1 MTLNETPIRTSR
13 NFLIN
18 NIKLE
23 NIEIPEQVEEF
34 KNVHIEGIDKISKN
48 ITNSKLVYGNGDI
61 LEQNIKEMA
70 NNKIAINLQSNKD
83 IHITYNFDDDNLN
96 LVNQIEVEANSNIN
110 TNIIIEYKSTTTKKC
125 FHNGIIKVVAK
136 ENSNVNI
143 VVVNLLNEKSTN
155 FEAMENIIY
164 DNANLQYTIID
175 IGGKE
180 SISNYYS
187 NLIGENSKN
196 DLKTIYLGGK
206 NQIKDINYIVELRG
220 EKSFVDIDVQGA
232 LKANAKKNFKG
243 TIDFKKGCKKAKG
256 NENEFCMLLSDKAKS
271 IALPMLLC
279 TEDDVEGNHG
289 TASGRVDNK
298 QLFYI
303 MSRGLSYNEAVKLIV
318 RANFNKILEKIKNEK
333 LMNEIINEIDNKL
346 N

>member
-83 IHITYNFDDDNLN
+83 ILMTYNFDDDNLN

-206 NQIKDINYIVELRG
+206 NQIKDINYIVELR
-220 EKSFVDIDVQGA
+220 
-232 LKANAKKNFKG
+232 
-243 TIDFKKGCKKAKG
+243 
-256 NENEFCMLLSDKAKS
+256 
-271 IALPMLLC
+271 
-279 TEDDVEGNHG
+279 
-289 TASGRVDNK
+289 
-298 QLFYI
+298 
-303 MSRGLSYNEAVKLIV
+303 
-318 RANFNKILEKIKNEK
+318 
-333 LMNEIINEIDNKL
+333 
-346 N
+346 

>member
-23 NIEIPEQVEEF
+23 NIEIPEKVEEF
-34 KNVHIEGIDKISKN
+34 KNVHIEGIDEVSKN
-48 ITNSKLVYGNGDI
+48 IKSSKLIYGNGNI
-61 LEQNIKEMA
+61 LEQNIKQSA
-70 NNKIAINLQSNKD
+70 NNKIAMNLQNNKN
-83 IHITYNFDDDNLN
+83 IHITYNFDDDNFN
-96 LVNQIEVEANSNIN
+96 LINQIEIEVNSNIN

-125 FHNGIIKVVAK
+125 FHNGIIKIIAK
-136 ENSNVNI
+136 ENSNVNVI
-143 VVVNLLNEKSTN
+143 IVNLLNEKTTN
-155 FEAMENIIY
+155 FEAMENIIHN
-164 DNANLQYTIID
+164 NANLQYTIID

-196 DLKTIYLGGK
+196 DLKTIYLGGE

-289 TASGRVDNK
+289 TASGRVDNE

-318 RANFNKILEKIKNEK
+318 RANFNKILEKIKNDK
-333 LMNEIINEIDNKL
+333 LMNEIISEIDNKL

>member
-83 IHITYNFDDDNLN
+83 ILMTYNFDDDNLN

-155 FEAMENIIY
+155 FEAM
-164 DNANLQYTIID
+164 
-175 IGGKE
+175 
-180 SISNYYS
+180 
-187 NLIGENSKN
+187 
-196 DLKTIYLGGK
+196 
-206 NQIKDINYIVELRG
+206 
-220 EKSFVDIDVQGA
+220 
-232 LKANAKKNFKG
+232 
-243 TIDFKKGCKKAKG
+243 
-256 NENEFCMLLSDKAKS
+256 
-271 IALPMLLC
+271 
-279 TEDDVEGNHG
+279 
-289 TASGRVDNK
+289 
-298 QLFYI
+298 
-303 MSRGLSYNEAVKLIV
+303 
-318 RANFNKILEKIKNEK
+318 
-333 LMNEIINEIDNKL
+333 
-346 N
+346 